1 MSSKTYVL
9 LNCRCGRSY
18 QSLDGRMPEC
28 LRCMAARILDSYQ
41 AEKQVT
47 NGELYRQLRGSWFS
61 RLMRRIGVTR

>member
-41 AEKQVT
+41 NEKQET
-47 NGELYRQLRGSWFS
+47 NGQLYKRLKANWF
-61 RLMRRIGVTR
+61 RRFLMRIGVAR